1 MFRNNNNTTVPNH
14 TGRDTA
20 LGAGAGGVLGHEGHH
35 GHTGR
40 DAAVGGFAGHEL
52 GHHGNGTAPGTHGNR
67 DGLIGAGTGAAV
79 GHGGGHGM
87 RDAAIGGVGGEMLG
101 RHQGKNAYNAPAYN
115 APAYDAP
122 VAGAGV
128 PSVVPAAAGA
138 GMGAG
143 AGAGAGVNT
152 GNPSRTHG
160 KMTEIEGKVERGLG
174 NIAGS
179 TSLGIKG
186 ENKIIA
192 GQREQAAV
200 GGHRQ
205 ADMLETQAA
214 THRNQANAMHPSI

>member
-1 MFRNNNNTTVPNH
+1 MFRNNNTTAANH

-87 RDAAIGGVGGEMLG
+87 RDAAIGGAGGEMLG
-101 RHQGKNAYNAPAYN
+101 RHQGRNAHN

-128 PSVVPAAAGA
+128 PAGAAGA

-143 AGAGAGVNT
+143 AGAGVGAGGTGAGVNT
-152 GNPSRTHG
+152 ANPSRTHG